1 MTNREV
7 FKKALPEYM
16 KKANLNQRE
25 LAKAVGVSEST
36 VHCWVHG
43 KAFPE
48 INTIQRITDVLGCK
62 TDDLLVDDSIGNRL
76 IDVFMTASQP
86 FHPSVIASLEA
97 RIRQE
102 TPKEDAEMVA
112 LWRSASPV
120 SKRAAIAVLKSMEG
134 WDKK

>member
-36 VHCWVHG
+36 VHWWIIG
-43 KAFPE
+43 KSFPR
-48 INTIQRITDVLGCK
+48 IDTIQKIADVLGCR
-62 TDDLLVDDSIGNRL
+62 TDDLLVDETSSSRL
-76 IDVFMTASQP
+76 MDLFITAPQA
-86 FHPSVIASLEA
+86 FHPSVIASLES

-102 TPKEDAEMVA
+102 TPKEDAEMAV

-134 WDKK
+134 SEDK